1 MASDQ
6 AQTSF
11 EEDLTSRYFKH
22 EKTATESSLRSSV
35 PPAKSTALEQI
46 FASQVW
52 MNQTGELD
60 RFQLQSL
67 LEIRRDDENRE
78 SFHCIF
84 NECGYGNYESTNA
97 IEHVRGTHFGN
108 RPYLCDQWY
117 DSITCKHPSLID
129 VVDSDKAFTRKH
141 DLRTHEQTHDQSSK
155 NPCPTCGNTFTRS
168 SNLMRHIRS
177 AHGGSPIRSD
187 EGSA

>member
-6 AQTSF
+6 AHTSF

-108 RPYLCDQWY
+108 RPYLCDQ
-117 DSITCKHPSLID
+117 C
-129 VVDSDKAFTRKH
+129 DKAFTRKH